1 MGRLAQPLLSPL
13 LSRLLKV
20 GETESV
26 IVVRDEPTMH
36 SFEGEIR
43 EKELR
48 AIRTVNVMTVET
60 RRGSATAT
68 ICVASNPIIL
78 LVGATAIEQCPG
90 AREQGASERKLDEIT
105 DEEWRHAERDCIGVA
120 RCNRDTDGMREPP
133 SAKDVDDH

>member
-26 IVVRDEPTMH
+26 IVVRDEPTKH

-43 EKELR
+43 GKELR

-60 RRGSATAT
+60 RRRSATAT
-68 ICVASNPIIL
+68 ICVASTL
-78 LVGATAIEQCPG
+78 
-90 AREQGASERKLDEIT
+90 
-105 DEEWRHAERDCIGVA
+105 
-120 RCNRDTDGMREPP
+120 
-133 SAKDVDDH
+133 